1 MSAGGRGVAA
11 RLLGMA
17 CVVLLGTGPAPAKG
31 SAAQQA
37 AAKWIARQVRPGKA
51 LALDLGCGD
60 AGLAIELARKTDLK
74 IQCVDP
80 EARTIEAARKAI
92 DAAGLY
98 GTRVSADRGDLGK
111 LDYPD
116 YCASLI
122 VCGDE
127 FVAGRRGRDF
137 KEILR
142 VLHPKGVAVIG
153 QSAAAA
159 KEARTPLTKERLE
172 GWLKQAGIA
181 SYKIVQADGIW
192 ARITRPRGEGWDE
205 WTHRAHDPAFT
216 HASND
221 TIGGPELK
229 LLWSAAPQPGL
240 ASATILVAGGRVI
253 EIGRGYRGHEDTTP
267 YIQVSDAFTGIRL
280 WAKVGRKALGI
291 DRPLL
296 NYSPIEP
303 CSDVVATDE
312 LLYVLGGKLCHVL
325 SAASGAEK
333 AAWPIP
339 PDARPAADHIW
350 LYLSRVGERMFGSI
364 GKSPRH
370 QTRGFSSWGG
380 PHWRGISSAVFALD
394 PKTGK
399 AQWVRA
405 ADVET
410 ASIVI
415 GDGRMLFIDTA
426 KTIHALD
433 TATGKDAWSKK
444 TRIPLEAKITH
455 CGYFGGRLWVMY
467 APTGNVSSKARDRGW
482 KVAVFSADDGKLI
495 AEPKSEGAVACM
507 TFSGGTVYMAPQ
519 HGRGKF
525 VAADARTGR
534 IDPDQAPGP
543 AHAKCTPLLAT
554 PKWLLYRHQA
564 GGGFTWIDRKTK
576 RTRKYDRIRCCCH
589 YPGLPAYGLLYVQG
603 AGCNCAH
610 PMRAHVALIPG
621 RRRRADLKDPAQRLL
636 RGEAF
641 GKSPATKDGRV
652 WASWRADRTRSGKTP
667 EAPKLPLRRAW
678 AEKLAGELTPLAVA
692 GDAVFL
698 GSTDRKVRALD
709 AATGRQKW
717 QYIAAGAVRVAPFYS
732 RGKLYFSDDD
742 GWAHCLRAGD
752 GKLVWKFRAALGSE
766 RVVAYEEFMSAWPA
780 GCGVLVH
787 DGVAYVTAGYFPQEG
802 GRLYAL
808 DAETGKVLWTRDKL
822 GFRRGMDCLR
832 GAMAMGETLLFMP
845 SVGGPPAGVYVKD
858 PKRKPYGQPL
868 WRGAFSATGMW
879 VMTVGDDAVVGSAD
893 RQFVHHV
900 ATYNDLRQRLPI
912 VTDEAIYLRGGH
924 LLTAEKR
931 SAYRV
936 HRKRGWFTHV
946 GSKRPKRVVASPDP
960 ADVLWKARKGV
971 QIEAVILAGD
981 ALFSAGGGTIV
992 ASDAQT
998 GRQRWSAPAGARVTD
1013 LAFCAARLFAVTAAG
1028 QVLCFQTA
1036 AR

>member
-1 MSAGGRGVAA
+1 MSAGKRDAAA
-11 RLLGMA
+11 RLLGAA
-17 CVVLLGTGPAPAKG
+17 CVLLLVPDLAPAEVT
-31 SAAQQA
+31 AAQKA
-37 AAKWIARQVRPGKA
+37 AATWIARQVRPGKG
-51 LALDLGCGD
+51 LALDIGCGD
-60 AGLAIELARKTDLK
+60 AGLAVELARRTALK

-80 EARTIEAARKAI
+80 DAATVEAARKAI

-98 GTRVSADRGDLGK
+98 GTRVAADRGDLAR

-116 YCASLI
+116 YCATLI

-127 FVAGRRGRDF
+127 FVAGKRGREF

-159 KEARTPLTKERLE
+159 KKAQSPLTKPRLE
-172 GWLKQAGIA
+172 GWLKAAGIA
-181 SYKIVQADGIW
+181 GYEVVQADGVW

-205 WTHRAHDPAFT
+205 WTHRAHDPACT
-216 HASND
+216 HASED
-221 TIGGPELK
+221 MMGGPELK

-240 ASATILVAGGRVI
+240 ASATVLVAGGRVF
-253 EIGRGYRGHEDTTP
+253 EIGRGYARHEDTTP
-267 YIQVSDAFTGIRL
+267 YIQATDAFTGTRL
-280 WAKVGRKALGI
+280 WAKLGQKALGI

-303 CSDVVATDE
+303 CSDVVATDD

-325 SAASGAEK
+325 SAADGKQA

-350 LYLSRVGERMFGSI
+350 LYISRVGERMFGSI

-370 QTRGFSSWGG
+370 QIRGFTSWGG
-380 PHWRGISSAVFALD
+380 PHWRGVSSAVFAID
-394 PKTGK
+394 PAAGK
-399 AQWVRA
+399 AQWARK

-415 GDGRMLFIDTA
+415 GGGRMLFIDTG
-426 KTIHALD
+426 KTIRALD

-444 TRIPLEAKITH
+444 THIPPEAKVTH
-455 CGYFGGRLWVMY
+455 AGLFRGRLWIMY
-467 APTGNVSSKARDRGW
+467 APAGDVSSRARDAGW

-495 AEPKSEGAVACM
+495 AEPKGEGAVACM
-507 TFSGGTVYMAPQ
+507 TFSGETVYMAPQ

-554 PKWLLYRHQA
+554 PRWLLYRHRA

-576 RTRKYDRIRCCCH
+576 RTRQYDRIRCCCH
-589 YPGLPAYGLLYVQG
+589 YPGLPAYGLLLVQG

-621 RRRRADLKDPAQRLL
+621 KRPITKYADASRRLVK
-636 RGEAF
+636 GEAF
-641 GKSPATKDGRV
+641 GKSPATGDGRV
-652 WASWRADRTRSGKTP
+652 WASWRADAARGGKTP
-667 EAPKLPLRRAW
+667 EAPKLPLRQGW

-692 GDAVFL
+692 GGTVFV
-698 GSTDRKVRALD
+698 GSSDRKVRALD
-709 AATGRQKW
+709 AATGRQRW
-717 QYIAAGAVRVAPFYS
+717 QYIAPGAIRVAPFYW
-732 RGKLYFSDDD
+732 RGRLYFGDDD
-742 GWAHCLRAGD
+742 GWAHCLRAAD
-752 GKLVWKFRAALGSE
+752 GKLVWKFRAALGRE
-766 RVVAYEEFMSAWPA
+766 RVVAYENFMSAWPA

-787 DGVAYVTAGYFPQEG
+787 DGVAYVAAGYFPQEG

-808 DAETGKVLWTRDKL
+808 DAETGKALWTRDKL

-845 SVGGPPAGVYVKD
+845 SVGGPPAGVYVND
-858 PKRKPYGQPL
+858 PKRQPYGQPL

-900 ATYNDLRQRLPI
+900 ATYNDLRQRLPV
-912 VTDEAIYLRGGH
+912 VTDEAIYLRDGH
-924 LLTAEKR
+924 FLAAEKR

-936 HRKRGWFTHV
+936 HRKRGWFTHAE
-946 GSKRPKRVVASPDP
+946 SKLPKRVAKSPDP
-960 ADVLWKARKGV
+960 ADVLWKARAGV
-971 QIEAVILAGD
+971 QIEAVILAGETV
-981 ALFSAGGGTIV
+981 LSAGGGKIV
-992 ASDAQT
+992 ASDAKT
-998 GRQRWSAPAGARVTD
+998 GRDLWSAPAGAEVTD
-1013 LAFCAARLFAVTAAG
+1013 LAFCAGRLFAVTADG
-1028 QVLCFQTA
+1028 RVLAFQPA
-1036 AR
+1036 AP